1 MKFKAY
7 QLVIDETNPEQQDI
21 QILLQDTTIHFDYND
36 YHYASFKTLESG
48 RFLWVSSDFDN
59 VELYA
64 EKVYNNAAKSE
75 QKNPRTKYQFELRQQ
90 LFFCYDIKDRR
101 FYISDHTKKG
111 FIKKYFS
118 DILGKPVFIKPIVAS
133 LKEYE
138 ATIHALTTVTFTQVN
153 NLYNQDKSGLFQKQ
167 ISALGLDIPESM
179 KVRLNYGF
187 LPLDQA
193 RKVLQELNRAFKKA
207 QFQDLVAIGIDD
219 SGVEYAFDFDRVYAS
234 IEVNAEKDGNGHYDP
249 NEIKEKFIKEIQRIE
264 NLRRA

>member
-111 FIKKYFS
+111 
-118 DILGKPVFIKPIVAS
+118 S

-153 NLYNQDKSGLFQKQ
+153 NLYNQDKSGMFQKQ

-193 RKVLQELNRAFKKA
+193 RKVLQQLNRAFKKA

-234 IEVNAEKDGNGHYDP
+234 IEVNAEKDGNGHYDS